1 MKELIEEVKKELKK
15 KDKAIWEVAHKM
27 NKNET
32 SISRM
37 LSGRHSI
44 QLQNFINLA
53 KCAGL
58 KIVLVNS
65 EYDCK
70 QPYEEK
76 T

>member
-1 MKELIEEVKKELKK
+1 MKELIEHVKRELELEGITQEE
-15 KDKAIWEVAHKM
+15 AGVLM
-27 NKNET
+27 GKNSV
-32 SISRM
+32 SINRM

-58 KIVLVNS
+58 RVVLIK
-65 EYDCK
+65 D
-70 QPYEEK
+70 K

>member
-1 MKELIEEVKKELKK
+1 MKELIEQVKRELELEGITQEKTGELMGK
-15 KDKAIWEVAHKM
+15 SNV
-27 NKNET
+27 
-32 SISRM
+32 SINRM

-58 KIVLVNS
+58 KIVLIK
-65 EYDCK
+65 D
-70 QPYEEK
+70 K